1 VFEQESSVAT
11 KKRSLPVTAV
21 LFGLEEELARE
32 LTNTLT
38 DCCRQVESVDRKAV
52 QSSRKL
58 PQADVIF
65 CPADVTRV
73 RQLRDEFPR
82 SSVIVASR
90 LPEVGDWLDA
100 LEAGAADYCAAPFE
114 PAQIRWVLESHVRAA
129 VTAA

>member
-1 VFEQESSVAT
+1 MAT
-11 KKRSLPVTAV
+11 KKKTLPVTAV
-21 LFGLEEELARE
+21 LYGLEEELARE
-32 LTNTLT
+32 LTSTLT
-38 DCCRQVESVDRKAV
+38 DCCRQVESVDRKAA
-52 QSSRKL
+52 RKL

-73 RQLRDEFPR
+73 RQLRDEFPH

-114 PAQIRWVLESHVRAA
+114 PTQIRWVLESHVRAA
-129 VTAA
+129 ATAA